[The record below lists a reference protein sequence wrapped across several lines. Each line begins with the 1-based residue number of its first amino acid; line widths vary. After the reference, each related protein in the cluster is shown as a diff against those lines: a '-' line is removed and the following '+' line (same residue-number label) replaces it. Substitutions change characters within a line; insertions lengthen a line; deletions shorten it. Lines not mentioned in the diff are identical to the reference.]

1 MMKRIALMLSLLVLG
16 TLVYGQNE
24 KQTETIFKEGFEK
37 SIGVMAAVGMT
48 PAQWGS
54 STVALLNMRAGAVFS
69 DKVSLGGFYNLSLN
83 DFSQEF
89 VGAQGPMMDFRW
101 VGGFVEYT
109 LFADRRFHLT
119 FPLLIGGA
127 ELEIDEVSMFLNQ
140 KPEVNFLLIEPS
152 ALLEITLL
160 QNLRFNIGLGYRF
173 AGDFNYGG
181 LDQSDLS
188 GFTAQAALKVGLW
201 R

>member
-1 MMKRIALMLSLLVLG
+1 
-16 TLVYGQNE
+16 
-24 KQTETIFKEGFEK
+24 
-37 SIGVMAAVGMT
+37 
-48 PAQWGS
+48 
-54 STVALLNMRAGAVFS
+54 
-69 DKVSLGGFYNLSLN
+69 
-83 DFSQEF
+83 
-89 VGAQGPMMDFRW
+89 
-101 VGGFVEYT
+101 
-109 LFADRRFHLT
+109 
-119 FPLLIGGA
+119 
-127 ELEIDEVSMFLNQ
+127 MFLNQ

-152 ALLEITLL
+152 ALLEINLL